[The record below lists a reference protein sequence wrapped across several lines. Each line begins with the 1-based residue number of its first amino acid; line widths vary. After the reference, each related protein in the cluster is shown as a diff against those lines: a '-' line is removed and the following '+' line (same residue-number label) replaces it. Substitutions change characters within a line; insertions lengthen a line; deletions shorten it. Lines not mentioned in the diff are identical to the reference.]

1 MEELNQHIL
10 KTVFNDYTLFAA
22 FKLSG
27 YLTLVDKRGKPV
39 ILNIN
44 GNNHIFTFNKNH
56 KEINIG
62 ESKKGFSFYEKL
74 FIAGL
79 LNPEYKWKNLIAFQF
94 KKIVSEY
101 IAIEPRNFSVKIVD
115 GKPVFSV

>member
-1 MEELNQHIL
+1 MGELNQHIL
-10 KTVFNDYTLFAA
+10 ETVFKDYNLFAA

-44 GNNHIFTFNKNH
+44 GKNHIFTFNKNH
-56 KEINIG
+56 KDINIG
-62 ESKKGFSFYEKL
+62 ENKKGFSFYEKL

-79 LNPEYKWKNLIAFQF
+79 LNPEYKWKNLTAFKF
-94 KKIVSEY
+94 KEMVSEY
-101 IAIEPRNFSVKIVD
+101 VVTEPRNFSVKIVD
-115 GKPVFSV
+115 GKPQFSV